1 MHQETLVTS
10 SLYTALVKY
19 CTESCCIQGYA
30 NVCHDCSRAILF
42 YTYKYTLYTLLIL
55 MQCSMFGL
63 LLEYLVAECWFG
75 PVMSVLQGSLPSGA
89 RGTGVALFSLV
100 TTLAGSG
107 AVWLLGYILDHTGHK
122 SADSSDDATDDA
134 SASSVRDVLFIG
146 AGAAYALAALLF
158 CVGSLQLKHA
168 ASADAATADA
178 SSILHTAADE
188 RAALLEHNGGSDD

>member
-1 MHQETLVTS
+1 
-10 SLYTALVKY
+10 
-19 CTESCCIQGYA
+19 
-30 NVCHDCSRAILF
+30 
-42 YTYKYTLYTLLIL
+42 
-55 MQCSMFGL
+55 MFGL

-89 RGTGVALFSLV
+89 RGIGVALFSLV

-107 AVWLLGYILDHTGHK
+107 AVWLLGYILDRTGHK
-122 SADSSDDATDDA
+122 SADASDDA

-158 CVGSLQLKHA
+158 CVGSLQLKRV
-168 ASADAATADA
+168 ASADAATADT

-188 RAALLEHNGGSDD
+188 RAALLEHDGGSDD